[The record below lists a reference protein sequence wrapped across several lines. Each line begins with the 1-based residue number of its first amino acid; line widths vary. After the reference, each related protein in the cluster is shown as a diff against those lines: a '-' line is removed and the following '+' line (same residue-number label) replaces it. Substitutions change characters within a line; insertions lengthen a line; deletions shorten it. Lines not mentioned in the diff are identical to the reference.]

1 MKQHLEQKL
10 RFLDKI
16 LLGEMLLDNIYIYK
30 KYLTV
35 NDQREV
41 AIIKGRVW
49 DRNSSL
55 VEAVV
60 DPLAGSW
67 RHVQDPFGGIIWAA
81 ADQVPVHHPL
91 TVLQPVAG
99 PHHARAVTWQY
110 GRTSRRE
117 GEVLGLHDH
126 TKPAATALTP
136 C

>member
-1 MKQHLEQKL
+1 
-10 RFLDKI
+10 
-16 LLGEMLLDNIYIYK
+16 MLSDTIRK
-30 KYLTV
+30 KDLTV
-35 NDQREV
+35 YDQREV
-41 AIIKGRVW
+41 AIIKGRVG
-49 DRNSSL
+49 DRNSPL

-67 RHVQDPFGGIIWAA
+67 RHVQDPLSRIVGAA

-99 PHHARAVTWQY
+99 PHHARAVAGQY
-110 GRTSRRE
+110 GRTPRRE
-117 GEVLGLHDH
+117 GEVLGLHYH

>member
-1 MKQHLEQKL
+1 MKQHLEQKP

-16 LLGEMLLDNIYIYK
+16 LLGEMLLDTIIK
-30 KYLTV
+30 KKDLTV

-60 DPLAGSW
+60 DPKAGSW

-99 PHHARAVTWQY
+99 PHHARAVTGQY
-110 GRTSRRE
+110 GRTPRRE
-117 GEVLGLHDH
+117 GEVLGLHYH